1 MKKAERGYKKY
12 QGISS
17 NQLFLMPKV
26 YIGLKLPHKLVKF
39 KYIRLTVINKVSTKL
54 GYYLFCHTQ
63 IRHRHYQTMFC
74 VIKLIIFVIVAHMLY
89 YSGCYHER

>member
-39 KYIRLTVINKVSTKL
+39 KYKRLTVINKVSTKL

>member
-26 YIGLKLPHKLVKF
+26 YIGLELPHKLVKI
-39 KYIRLTVINKVSTKL
+39 KYKRLTVINKVSTKL
-54 GYYLFCHTQ
+54 RYYLFCHTQ

-74 VIKLIIFVIVAHMLY
+74 VIKLITFVIVAHMLY